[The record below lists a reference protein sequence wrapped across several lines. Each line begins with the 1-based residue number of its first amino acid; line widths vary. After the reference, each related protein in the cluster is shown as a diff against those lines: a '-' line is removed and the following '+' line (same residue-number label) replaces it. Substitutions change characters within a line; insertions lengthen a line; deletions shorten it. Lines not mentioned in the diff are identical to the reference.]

1 MRRLQETLG
10 GGKRFRIRTYW
21 RHAVADDKSK
31 TDGRDRSR
39 VSGSEPY
46 EVEYFAQKHGLS
58 AQQAR
63 DLIAE
68 VGNDR
73 EKLDAAAGKV
83 NGERG
88 KA

>member
-1 MRRLQETLG
+1 
-10 GGKRFRIRTYW
+10 
-21 RHAVADDKSK
+21 VADDKSK

-83 NGERG
+83 NGRRG
-88 KA
+88 ST

>member
-1 MRRLQETLG
+1 M
-10 GGKRFRIRTYW
+10 
-21 RHAVADDKSK
+21 ADDKSK

-39 VSGSEPY
+39 VSGSETY
-46 EVEYFAQKHGLS
+46 EVAYFAEKHGLT

-63 DLIAE
+63 ELIAE

-73 EKLDAAAGKV
+73 EKLNAAASKL
-83 NGERG
+83 NGEHG

>member
-1 MRRLQETLG
+1 M
-10 GGKRFRIRTYW
+10 
-21 RHAVADDKSK
+21 ADDKSK

-46 EVEYFAQKHGLS
+46 EVEYFSQKHGLS

-73 EKLDAAAGKV
+73 EKLDAAAEKLIG
-83 NGERG
+83 GRG

>member
-1 MRRLQETLG
+1 M
-10 GGKRFRIRTYW
+10 
-21 RHAVADDKSK
+21 ADDKSK

-73 EKLDAAAGKV
+73 EKLDAAAGKIT
-83 NGERG
+83 GQRG
-88 KA
+88 SA

>member
-1 MRRLQETLG
+1 MRACA
-10 GGKRFRIRTYW
+10 I
-21 RHAVADDKSK
+21 AADD
-31 TDGRDRSR
+31 DVIAARLII
-39 VSGSEPY
+39 
-46 EVEYFAQKHGLS
+46 GLT

-63 DLIAE
+63 DLIAD

-73 EKLDAAAGKV
+73 EKLDAAAGKL

>member
-1 MRRLQETLG
+1 M
-10 GGKRFRIRTYW
+10 
-21 RHAVADDKSK
+21 ADDKSK

-39 VSGSEPY
+39 VSGSEFY
-46 EVEYFAQKHGLS
+46 EVGYFAQKHGLS

-73 EKLDAAAGKV
+73 EKLDAAAAGKV
-83 NGERG
+83 KGQRG
-88 KA
+88 SA

>member
-1 MRRLQETLG
+1 MRS
-10 GGKRFRIRTYW
+10 
-21 RHAVADDKSK
+21 VAWPTTRRRPK
-31 TDGRDRSR
+31 TDERDRSQ
-39 VSGSEPY
+39 VAGGEAH

-73 EKLDAAAGKV
+73 EALDRAAEEIK
-83 NGERG
+83 GERG
-88 KA
+88 QG